1 MNISFYFWTTLAL
14 LTILHKVVA
23 QNFTLTSSPEVGNNP
38 HCVIAADINGD
49 GNADLI
55 CANEGA
61 VINPGNTLS
70 VLTNNGGGGFGS
82 NATYTVGSAPYSV
95 IAADVNED
103 GMVDLISANFYDNTL
118 SVLTNNG
125 SGGFGSNAT
134 YAVGEFPCSIVAAD
148 VNGDGHIDLICAN
161 SGGRSPAD
169 STLTVLTNNGSGGF
183 GFNATYAVGFVP
195 VSVVA
200 ADVNHDGY
208 IDLICANSRGSSLSV
223 LTNDR
228 SGGFVLASTLATPQP
243 NSVVAADVNGDGY
256 VDLICANTGYGTLTV
271 FTNNGNGGFALASI
285 NDVGFQP
292 QSVVATDVNGDGHVD
307 LVCANLGIYELP
319 GNILINGNTL
329 SVLTNDGGGGFVIA
343 STPFLGVGPVS
354 VIAADVNGDGKVDLI
369 SGNNGNTLSVLI
381 SIPTLA
387 INNNNS
393 NPTVF
398 WPSGWINWKLLQS
411 SNLMTWTT
419 NNNIFDDGTNVS
431 CTATSAAAPNHFYFR
446 LAH

>member
-1 MNISFYFWTTLAL
+1 MKTSFRF
-14 LTILHKVVA
+14 LTILTSLVILYQAAA
-23 QNFTLTSSPEVGNNP
+23 QNFTLTSSPEVGDNP
-38 HCVIAADINGD
+38 HCIIAADINGD
-49 GNADLI
+49 GNVDLI
-55 CANEGA
+55 CANAGA

-70 VLTNNGGGGFGS
+70 VLTNNGSGGFGS
-82 NATYTVGSAPYSV
+82 NVNYTVGSAPYSV
-95 IAADVNED
+95 TAADVNGD
-103 GMVDLISANFYDNTL
+103 GKLDLISANHYDKTL

-134 YAVGEFPCSIVAAD
+134 YTVGNYPSSVVAAD

-161 SGGRSPAD
+161 STD
-169 STLTVLTNNGSGGF
+169 NTLLVLTNNGSGSF
-183 GFNATYAVGFVP
+183 GSNATYAVGYIP
-195 VSVVA
+195 ISVVA

-243 NSVVAADVNGDGY
+243 NSVAAADVNGDGY

-271 FTNNGNGGFALASI
+271 FTNNGNGGFALAST

-307 LVCANLGIYELP
+307 LVCADLGIYELP

-329 SVLTNDGGGGFVIA
+329 SVLTNDGGGGFVLA

-354 VIAADVNGDGKVDLI
+354 VTAADVNGDGKVDLI
-369 SGNNGNTLSVLI
+369 SGNNGSTLSVLI
-381 SIPTLA
+381 NVPKLN
-387 INNNNS
+387 INPSS
-393 NPTVF
+393 NIVNVS
-398 WPSGWINWKLLQS
+398 WPSSWTNWTLQQNS
-411 SNLMTWTT
+411 DLATT
-419 NNNIFDDGTNVS
+419 NWSTSSAIADDGTNKNLII
-431 CTATSAAAPNHFYFR
+431 TQPNGNLFFR
-446 LAH
+446 LSHP